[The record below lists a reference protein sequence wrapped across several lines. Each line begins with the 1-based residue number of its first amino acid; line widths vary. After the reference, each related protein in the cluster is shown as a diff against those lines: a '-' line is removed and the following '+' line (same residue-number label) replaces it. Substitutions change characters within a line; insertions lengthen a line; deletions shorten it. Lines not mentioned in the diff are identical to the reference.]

1 MNKKLLPT
9 TNNKQPRE
17 IGAGEFKAKCLALMD
32 TVSKQKEEIIITKH
46 GQPIAKLVPFEQK
59 LPEFYGY
66 LKGSL
71 KITGDIV
78 KSPKVHWNADA

>member
-1 MNKKLLPT
+1 MSKKAQLT
-9 TNNKQPRE
+9 TNKQPRE

-32 TVSKQKEEIIITKH
+32 TVSKQKDEIIITKH
-46 GQPIAKLVPFEQK
+46 GQPIAKLVPFEGEIPP
-59 LPEFYGY
+59 LYGY